1 MGKKNNA
8 LCAFLA
14 KPEIFADFMNGNLY
28 GGKWVYSPEDFVPL
42 ETGYYERG
50 KDRRRDVVKLLCH
63 NRQYAILAVENQD
76 EINPIM
82 PLRCMEYDVT
92 EYLKQVRRLKREH
105 REKNDLQP
113 GAEYLSGVSL
123 TDRLKPMVTVVF
135 YHGKGEWETCREL
148 HDMLEFKGNEEIRPY
163 VANYRMNLVIMQELK
178 EETFRT
184 SLRELVGV
192 MKRSEDAGELRAYIK
207 ENKER
212 FDRMDDGAY
221 EAIGALTGKEDWMEY
236 GKKPE
241 GGHSMWKALE
251 GFIEEGRIEGRKE
264 GRQEGR
270 QEGWKEG
277 RQEGSQTKLIDLVCR
292 KLRKGKDAIEIA
304 DALEE
309 ELPVVERICKAAR
322 ELGTDCDVQKIYQKI
337 YGMEDGRLPSA

>member
-1 MGKKNNA
+1 MRISGKA
-8 LCAFLA
+8 GDLCGL
-14 KPEIFADFMNGNLY
+14 
-28 GGKWVYSPEDFVPL
+28 
-42 ETGYYERG
+42 YEREPVRG
-50 KDRRRDVVKLLCH
+50 K
-63 NRQYAILAVENQD
+63 
-76 EINPIM
+76 M
-82 PLRCMEYDVT
+82 GLR
-92 EYLKQVRRLKREH
+92 
-105 REKNDLQP
+105 P

-123 TDRLKPMVTVVF
+123 TDRLKPVVTVVF

-192 MKRSEDAGELRAYIK
+192 MKRSEDTGELRAYIK

-264 GRQEGR
+264 GRQEGSR
-270 QEGWKEG
+270 
-277 RQEGSQTKLIDLVCR
+277 TKLIDLVCR
-292 KLRKGKDAIEIA
+292 KLRKGKDANEIA

-309 ELPVVERICKAAR
+309 ELSVVEKICKAAR
-322 ELGTDCDVQKIYQKI
+322 ELGTEYDVQKIYQKI

>member
-270 QEGWKEG
+270 QEG
-277 RQEGSQTKLIDLVCR
+277 SQTKLIDLVCR

>member
-50 KDRRRDVVKLLCH
+50 KDRRRDVAMLLCH

-105 REKNDLQP
+105 REKKDLQP
-113 GAEYLSGVSL
+113 GVEYLSGVSL
-123 TDRLKPMVTVVF
+123 TDRLKPVVTVVF

-148 HDMLEFKGNEEIRPY
+148 HDMLEFRGNEEIRPY
-163 VANYRMNLVIMQELK
+163 VANYRMNLVTMRELK

-192 MKRSEDAGELRAYIK
+192 MKRSEDMGELRAYIK
-207 ENKER
+207 ENRER

-251 GFIEEGRIEGRKE
+251 GFIEEGSR
-264 GRQEGR
+264 
-270 QEGWKEG
+270 
-277 RQEGSQTKLIDLVCR
+277 TKLIDLVCR
-292 KLRKGKDAIEIA
+292 KLRKGKDATEIA

-309 ELPVVERICKAAR
+309 DLSVVERICKAAR
-322 ELGTDCDVQKIYQKI
+322 ELGTDCDVQKIYQKVF
-337 YGMEDGRLPSA
+337 GKEHTGRETVHNM